1 MIVSYASSSY
11 KSLIVRPVLPHKLPN
26 NIREDICWYSK
37 NLKTEWRQCLMS
49 SIPSRNKT
57 FFSVPTSFCLLS
69 LLCFIYFLSVIVEQ
83 FTQPPLHILL
93 RTRFTHEKVMSFMSF
108 LNKKKQ
114 DSRKTI
120 LFITETNRL

>member
-1 MIVSYASSSY
+1 MNNVYKLGMNNLYESVDTMSFRKLIVSYASSSY

-57 FFSVPTSFCLLS
+57 FFSIPT
-69 LLCFIYFLSVIVEQ
+69 
-83 FTQPPLHILL
+83 
-93 RTRFTHEKVMSFMSF
+93 
-108 LNKKKQ
+108 
-114 DSRKTI
+114 
-120 LFITETNRL
+120 